1 MIHQK
6 YNDCYANVIRKWFT
20 I

>member
-6 YNDCYANVIRKWFT
+6 YNDCYANVICKWFT